1 MAKVLAIANQKG
13 GVGKTTT
20 AFNISAGLALKNY
33 KVLVIDTDPQGNL
46 STCLGVREPDHLDVT
61 LSDILTG
68 LAEGKDISK
77 LNEIYINSA
86 EGIDYVAGNITLSG
100 VENNLLNVMSRERIL
115 KDYVDRVKE
124 DYDYVIIDCSPS
136 LGILTINA
144 LMASDSVIIP
154 CQAHYLSIKG
164 LEQLT
169 KTISQV
175 RRHLNPDLY
184 IEGILL
190 TMVDNRSK
198 FTKDIVKVIREN
210 YEGHVNVFNSEIP
223 LTVRATESTMEGKSL
238 FLHDKNNKAT
248 TAYRE
253 LVKEVIDNNGINRN
267 AKKVKGVER

>member
-1 MAKVLAIANQKG
+1 MAKVIAIANQKG

-20 AFNISAGLALKNY
+20 AFNLSAGLALKNN

-46 STCLGVREPDHLDVT
+46 STCLGVREPDLLQIS
-61 LSDILTG
+61 LSDVLTKLSKG
-68 LAEGKDISK
+68 EDISA
-77 LNEIYINSA
+77 LNEIYINSV
-86 EGIDYVAGNITLSG
+86 EGIDFVAGNITLSA

-115 KDYVDRVKE
+115 KDYVDSVKD

-154 CQAHYLSIKG
+154 CQAHYLSVKG

-175 RRHLNPDLY
+175 KRHLNPNLC

-198 FTKDIVKVIREN
+198 FTKDIVKVIRGN
-210 YEGHVNVFNSEIP
+210 YDGHVNVFESEIP
-223 LTVRATESTMEGKSL
+223 LTVRATESTLEGKSL

-248 TAYRE
+248 SAYRN
-253 LVKEVIDNNGINRN
+253 LVKEVEENGFNRN
-267 AKKVKGVER
+267 AKKVINMER